1 MGCGPDDL
9 GKGDLTLWSIFLSSS
24 PAQAQSIFPSGNI
37 EPFQILFTV
46 IEKKKKE
53 NEKFW
58 TFPVHQAFHLGH
70 PYIIF
75 HNLKKVLRYEIGNSI
90 PR

>member
-53 NEKFW
+53 NEKF
-58 TFPVHQAFHLGH
+58 
-70 PYIIF
+70 
-75 HNLKKVLRYEIGNSI
+75 
-90 PR
+90 